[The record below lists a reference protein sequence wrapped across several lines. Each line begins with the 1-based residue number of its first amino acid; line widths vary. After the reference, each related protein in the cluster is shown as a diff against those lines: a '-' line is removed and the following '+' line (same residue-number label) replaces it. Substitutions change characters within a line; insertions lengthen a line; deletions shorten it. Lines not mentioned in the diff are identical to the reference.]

1 MNIKFHIVKM
11 DHDMLAYRIDA
22 LMRLPTEDA
31 ISFLMESGMNV
42 LCSSG
47 EGMHTL
53 ELLHVLS

>member
-47 EGMHTL
+47 EGI
-53 ELLHVLS
+53 